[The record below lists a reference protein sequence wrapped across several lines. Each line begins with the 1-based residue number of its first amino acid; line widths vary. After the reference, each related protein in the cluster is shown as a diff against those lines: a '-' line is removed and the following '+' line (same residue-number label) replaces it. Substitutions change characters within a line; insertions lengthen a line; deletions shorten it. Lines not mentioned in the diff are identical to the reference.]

1 MPKSTFQW
9 GNGVVT
15 GTFVVDDDA
24 PVRLVRLVAGA
35 ALDDGPASDAAQPLV
50 EVFAFGQG
58 HARANLRYTDSAIGD
73 RLRYSR
79 HTASRHDGW
88 EQVVIEQVD
97 VLTGLRVRSV
107 LRCADGVAAVQGW
120 TQVVNGGVERVVL
133 QAVTSF
139 ASGAFTSAGDSIA
152 DTDLLS
158 GHCEWLGESRWER
171 QPIRGQAGLVDLNLP
186 AIHPAQDARGRIAIT
201 SRSTWSSGERTP
213 TGIIEN
219 RRTGAAW
226 AWQVEHNG
234 AWHAELG
241 ERVRG
246 RDGELVL
253 ALLGPT
259 EAEHLWSQP
268 LAPGESFESVPV
280 AVAVGVD
287 GWQSAVEAL
296 TGHRRALRAQW
307 PLPGGLPVVFNDYM
321 NTLMGDPTTA
331 KLLPLIDAAAAA
343 GAEYF
348 CIDAGW
354 YDDEL
359 GDWWDSVGQWLPST
373 VRFPDGGL
381 RAVVDHI
388 TAAGMIPG
396 IWLEPEVIGV
406 RSPMVDQLPDSAF
419 LMRDGVRVSEHARFH
434 LDLRSVDVTKHLDHV
449 VDMLIEEFGFR
460 YFKLDYNITAGAG
473 TDLDAPSPGAGLL
486 EHNRAHLR
494 WLEGTLERH
503 PDLMI
508 ENCASGAMR
517 MDYAMLSRLH
527 LQSTSDQ
534 QDPLLYPPIA
544 ASAPVSLLPEQA
556 ANWAYPQP
564 GMSDEEMVFTLCTG
578 MLGRLYLS
586 GHLDGMTDT
595 QLDIV
600 REAVAA
606 HREVRASLA
615 SAVPFWPLGLPGWSD
630 PHVALGL
637 RTADQSFLTIWSR
650 DASNEEIALE
660 VAHLRGS
667 ELEITNLFPTVD
679 TGPAGWLTTW
689 SPRDGVLRVTP
700 RSSSP
705 AARVLRLRRLT

>member
-1 MPKSTFQW
+1 MTRTTFEW
-9 GNGVVT
+9 GNGVVAAT
-15 GTFVVDDDA
+15 LVADDDA
-24 PVRLVRLVAGA
+24 PVRLVRLAPRS
-35 ALDDGPASDAAQPLV
+35 ALDDAPAADVAQPLV
-50 EVFAFGQG
+50 EIFAFGQG

-73 RLRYSR
+73 RLRYRGHTTSR
-79 HTASRHDGW
+79 RDGW
-88 EQVVIEQVD
+88 EQVVIEQAD
-97 VLTGLRVRSV
+97 ALTGLRVRSV
-107 LRCADGVAAVQGW
+107 LRCADGVAAVRGW
-120 TQVVNGGVERVVL
+120 TRVVNEGSERVVL

-139 ASGAFTSAGDSIA
+139 ASGAFSSAGDSIA
-152 DTDLLS
+152 DVDLLS
-158 GHCEWLGESRWER
+158 GYCEWLGESRWER
-171 QPIRGQAGLVDLNLP
+171 QPLRGQAGLVDLNL
-186 AIHPAQDARGRIAIT
+186 AAVHPAQDARGRVAIT

-241 ERVRG
+241 ERVRD

-259 EAEHLWSQP
+259 ETEHLWSQP

-280 AVAVGVD
+280 SVAVGND
-287 GWQSAVEAL
+287 GWQSAIEAL

-307 PLPGGLPVVFNDYM
+307 SVPSGLPVVFNDYM
-321 NTLMGDPTTA
+321 NTLMGDPTTE

-359 GDWWDSVGQWLPST
+359 GDWWDSVGEWQPST
-373 VRFPDGGL
+373 VRFPGGGL
-381 RAVVDHI
+381 RTVVDHI
-388 TAAGMIPG
+388 TAAGMVPG

-406 RSPMVDQLPDSAF
+406 RSPMVEQLPDSAF
-419 LMRDGVRVSEHARFH
+419 LVRGGVRVSEHARFH
-434 LDLRSVDVTKHLDHV
+434 LDLRSLDVTKHLDHV
-449 VDMLIEEFGFR
+449 VDMLVEELGFR
-460 YFKLDYNITAGAG
+460 YFKLDYNITAGPG

-494 WLEGTLERH
+494 WLESVLERH
-503 PDLMI
+503 PNVTI

-564 GMSDEEMVFTLCTG
+564 DMSDEEIVFTLCTG

-586 GHLDGMTDT
+586 GHLDGMTGT

-630 PHVALGL
+630 PRVALGL
-637 RTADQSFLTIWSR
+637 RTADESLVTIWSR
-650 DASNEEIALE
+650 DASTEDITLE
-660 VAHLRGS
+660 LPHLRGS
-667 ELEITNLFPTVD
+667 ELEVTRLFPTAA
-679 TGPAGWLTTW
+679 TAPATWVTTW
-689 SPRDGVLRVTP
+689 SSGDGVLRVTP

-705 AARVLRLRRLT
+705 AARVLRLRRVS